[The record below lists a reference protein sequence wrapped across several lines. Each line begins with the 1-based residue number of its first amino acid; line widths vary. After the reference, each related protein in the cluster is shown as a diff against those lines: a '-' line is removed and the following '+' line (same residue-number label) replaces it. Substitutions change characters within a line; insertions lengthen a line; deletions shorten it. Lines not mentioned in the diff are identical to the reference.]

1 MSWSVGRS
9 HPPLQL
15 VAGIFPNG
23 VMSGLDVLN
32 ATHNKIEHDASLSR
46 SDYNLGDWVS
56 PNSTLISQFLPNLR

>member
-1 MSWSVGRS
+1 
-9 HPPLQL
+9 
-15 VAGIFPNG
+15 
-23 VMSGLDVLN
+23 MSGLDVLN